1 MKIRVKITRDGSNAV
16 RVLDMEEYLKGV
28 VPSEIKASSCPM
40 AAQQA
45 QAIAARTYAVRKVQ
59 TRAAK
64 DYDVDDTANYQ
75 AYGARPRHVN
85 SDTAVD
91 STRGKVLMHNGKLI
105 DAVYTHANG
114 GRTVSALKRWGSA
127 VPYLVDKADPYDKSA
142 KVSGHGVGLSQ
153 TGAEQMAKQGATYWS
168 ILAFYYSG
176 TTLKTIKEAKTVD
189 DLDVMVSEHFKLREY
204 YDPEKY
210 TDVIDLDE
218 APSVKATD
226 LDKRIV
232 NLMEDLR
239 AKFREKWPGAVI
251 TIRPHGGYRP
261 DPLNKLVGG
270 ASGSQHRKGNAADF
284 NVVLKD
290 GTKLDAPTLAV
301 WTERFM
307 DELGVKGGVGVYDA
321 DHDYIHVD
329 ARGKNVAW
337 YNSYSSAGCPGQGG
351 RPVNYRNG
359 QKGAGV
365 VFIQRYLGIN
375 DDGYYGK
382 KTAEAVKKF
391 QQKAGLSA
399 DGIFGKKTNE
409 AMGGLLPWNT

>member
-1 MKIRVKITRDGSNAV
+1 MIIRVKITRDGSNAIKQID
-16 RVLDMEEYLKGV
+16 LEDYLKGV
-28 VPSEIKASSCPM
+28 VPSEIKAASCPM
-40 AAQQA
+40 EAQKA
-45 QAIAARTYAVRKVQ
+45 QAVAARTYAMRKINE
-59 TRAAK
+59 RKSK
-64 DYDVDDTANYQ
+64 DFDVDDTAGYQ
-75 AYGARPRHVN
+75 AYNARPRHAN
-85 SDTAVD
+85 SDMAVD
-91 STRGKVLMHNGKLI
+91 ATEGMVLMHAGKLI
-105 DAVYTHANG
+105 DAVYTHSNG

-127 VPYLVDKADPYDKSA
+127 APYLTERSDPYDKSA

-153 TGAEQMAKQGATYWS
+153 IGAEQMARQGATYWS
-168 ILAFYYSG
+168 ILAFYYPG
-176 TTLKTIKEAKTVD
+176 TQLKTVKEERPVD
-189 DLDVMVSEHFKLREY
+189 DLDARVSEHFKLREY
-204 YDPEKY
+204 YDPDNY
-210 TDVIDLDE
+210 ADVIDPDD
-218 APSVKATD
+218 APKVKATD

-261 DPLNKLVGG
+261 DPLNKAVGG

-284 NVVLKD
+284 NVVLKN
-290 GTKLDAPTLAV
+290 GEKLDAPTLAV

-321 DHDYIHVD
+321 NHDYIHVD

-337 YNSYSSAGCPGQGG
+337 YDSTSSAGCPGQGG
-351 RPVNYRNG
+351 RPVTYRSG

-365 VFIQRYLGIN
+365 VFIQRYLGVN

-391 QQKAGLSA
+391 QQKAGLTA
-399 DGIFGKKTNE
+399 DGVFGKKTNE